1 MTTISRAGSGV
12 LLVLQ
17 LWSALAIAQEPAV
30 QAPAA
35 PSSAPSGVLDR
46 TAERERI
53 RRERQAIDQSLQH
66 AQAAC
71 YQRFAVEDCLRAAR
85 RRAREDLAVLRQQES
100 MMDDSERRERAALR
114 LRSIEERQSIRAA
127 EALPASVPRASPRRH
142 RRQPCRASGRRS
154 AIRKPPTPI
163 RRNAARRCSSGLR
176 RSASARQ
183 KNCRLPRSARSV
195 FNSARRRMQPV
206 AANLPHPWFPDGA
219 GRAGAGVNGLEGRGG
234 APGARP
240 SFLRP
245 VLRS

>member
-127 EALPASVPRASPRRH
+127 EALPASVPRASPPQASQAALPRVRPPVRDPETTH
-142 RRQPCRASGRRS
+142 ANKEERRQALQQRAAAERQRQAEKLQATQERKVRVQQRQAQDAARG
-154 AIRKPPTPI
+154 RKP
-163 RRNAARRCSSGLR
+163 AAPLV
-176 RSASARQ
+176 
-183 KNCRLPRSARSV
+183 P
-195 FNSARRRMQPV
+195 
-206 AANLPHPWFPDGA
+206 
-219 GRAGAGVNGLEGRGG
+219 
-234 APGARP
+234 
-240 SFLRP
+240 
-245 VLRS
+245 